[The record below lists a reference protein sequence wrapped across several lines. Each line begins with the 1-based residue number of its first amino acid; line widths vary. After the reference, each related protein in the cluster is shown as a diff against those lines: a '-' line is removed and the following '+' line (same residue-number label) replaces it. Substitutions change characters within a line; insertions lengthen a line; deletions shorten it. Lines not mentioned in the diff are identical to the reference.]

1 MTKRRLI
8 RIYPGGERQFSS
20 NYNPVSA
27 LNAGCQLVALNVQTK
42 DSHLAVYDSLFR
54 ENGNTGF
61 VLKPATLLNSE
72 VPANNKKRISIKVIK
87 GINLTTSKKLIDTYV
102 SLRIEGEKDDV
113 KKNNTKT
120 AVTADGKNPEW
131 NQTLQFDVTRS
142 ELDFLV
148 IKVKETHY
156 MSLKNDTIGTHA
168 IPIANLTEGLQTVP
182 LEDNFLRK
190 INASVQLEISIK
202 DLT

>member
-1 MTKRRLI
+1 
-8 RIYPGGERQFSS
+8 
-20 NYNPVSA
+20 

-54 ENGNTGF
+54 ENGNTDF

-87 GINLTTSKKLIDTYV
+87 GKNLTTSKKLIDTYV
-102 SLRIEGEKDDV
+102 CLRIEGVKDDV

-148 IKVKETHY
+148 IKVKKKTNTWASKMTLLE
-156 MSLKNDTIGTHA
+156 
-168 IPIANLTEGLQTVP
+168 LTLYQLQT
-182 LEDNFLRK
+182 LQKAYKLFHLR
-190 INASVQLEISIK
+190 
-202 DLT
+202 THF